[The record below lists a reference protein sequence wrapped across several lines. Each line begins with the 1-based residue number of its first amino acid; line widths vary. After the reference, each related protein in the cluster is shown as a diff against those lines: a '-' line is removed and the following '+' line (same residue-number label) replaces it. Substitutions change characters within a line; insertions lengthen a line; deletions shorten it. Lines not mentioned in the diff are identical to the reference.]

1 MTSSKEISLVVIP
14 VINEYD
20 NISVLLPRILKN
32 YVDTDVLLIDDA
44 STDETFSFV
53 GELQKRYKNR
63 MLYILNQDSLG
74 IGGAHLQGLRY
85 ASENNYDF
93 AVTMDGDL
101 THDPVDIQRLI
112 HKMINNP
119 QLDLVIGSRFLPGSR
134 INGWSFLRILLTH
147 AGHLFTRVTLQ
158 MKPDLS
164 SGLRIYKVNSIPSY
178 LLSIRSQIGYEYFAL
193 SAYTYKLEA
202 KNISEIDVEIGR
214 AHV

>member
-14 VINEYD
+14 VINECD

-119 QLDLVIGSRFLPGSR
+119 QLDLVIGSRFLPSSQ
-134 INGWSFLRILLTH
+134 INGLILL
-147 AGHLFTRVTLQ
+147 
-158 MKPDLS
+158 S
-164 SGLRIYKVNSIPSY
+164 
-178 LLSIRSQIGYEYFAL
+178 
-193 SAYTYKLEA
+193 LEG
-202 KNISEIDVEIGR
+202 NEEIGDR
-214 AHV
+214 GAEAIAMMIQTKSDATKNMKMINLN